1 MKTLLI
7 LPDGV
12 GIRNFFCTDFMQR
25 LVQEGPVE
33 VWHAVPAEALSIY
46 FGKWAS
52 QIRWTQFPPLREYP
66 GERILRQA
74 KLIAQL
80 RWHRHPASDYMLR
93 KLKPVGRLPN
103 WVLGQAAQAIGRV
116 MGSRRGVLW
125 LDRAHERLVAAA
137 GQTRLLETRL
147 ARNRPDVLF
156 CTHQRASLAVPV
168 MVAARKLGIP
178 TVNFIYS
185 WDNLPKGRM
194 ATHSDYFLVWSE
206 LMKRELLCYYPEVTE
221 DRAFIVG
228 TPQFEHYFNP
238 ALLESREKFLGK
250 FGLSTNR
257 PVVCFSGDDV
267 STSPH
272 DPAYLRDL
280 AEALRLFPAEFRP
293 QLIFRRCPAD
303 TSDRYRQVLEA
314 CPEVVSAEPLWHRP
328 ANGDWT
334 HIVPDPA
341 DVRMLVNLVRHS
353 DLVVNLGST
362 MAMDFAIFNKPA
374 IFVRYNPVF
383 DSAGWDVE
391 RVYQLPHFE
400 TVHRL
405 QPVYWARSKDQLP
418 VLVKRALTEP
428 DELGGAR
435 TAWLETIACHPLDS
449 ASARCVE
456 ALRSIASRGNNGC
469 TSSS

>member
-1 MKTLLI
+1 MKILLI

-12 GIRNFFCTDFMQR
+12 GIRNFFCTDFVQR
-25 LVQEGPVE
+25 LVREGPVE
-33 VWHAVPAEALSIY
+33 VWHAIPAEVLTTY
-46 FGKWAS
+46 VGKWAS
-52 QIRWTQFPPLREYP
+52 EIRWTRFPPIREYP
-66 GERILRQA
+66 WERLLRQA

-80 RWHRHPASDYMLR
+80 CWKRHPASDYML
-93 KLKPVGRLPN
+93 KQLKPGGRLPN
-103 WVLGQAAQAIGRV
+103 WALGRAAHALGRA
-116 MGSRRGVLW
+116 MGNRRGVVW
-125 LDRAHERLVAAA
+125 LDRAHARVVGAAR
-137 GQTRLLETRL
+137 QTRLIEKSL
-147 ARNRPDVLF
+147 AQKHLDVVF

-168 MVAARKLGIP
+168 MVAARSLGIP

-194 ATHSDYFLVWSE
+194 ATHCDYFLVWSE
-206 LMKRELLCYYPEVTE
+206 LMKGELLHYYPEVPEQRTL
-221 DRAFIVG
+221 IVG

-238 ALLESREKFLGK
+238 ALLESRETFLGR

-257 PVVCFSGDDV
+257 PVVCFSGDDL

-280 AEALRLFPAEFRP
+280 AEALRTYPVESRP

-303 TSDRYRQVLEA
+303 TSDRYRKVLEA
-314 CPEVVSAEPLWHRP
+314 CPEIVSAEPLWHRP
-328 ANGDWT
+328 TNGDWA
-334 HIVPDPA
+334 HAVPDPA
-341 DVRMLVNLVRHS
+341 DVTMLVNLVRHC

-374 IFVRYNPVF
+374 IFVRYNPVV
-383 DSAGWDVE
+383 DSARWDVE
-391 RVYQLPHFE
+391 QVYQLPHFE

-405 QPVYWARSKDQLP
+405 QPVYWAKSKGQLP
-418 VLVKRALTEP
+418 ALVKRALTEP
-428 DELGGAR
+428 DELSGAR
-435 TAWLETIACHPLDS
+435 TAWLETIACHPLNA

-456 ALRSIASRGNNGC
+456 ALRSITSRGKAGC